1 MLFFKIFGAF
11 LTALSGIMLSVT
23 LNRRAS
29 LSLGRAEGWERLI
42 GLIKREVECFS
53 LPISDILA
61 RTDGE
66 LLALCGYTGKAVPK
80 DLSELV
86 AGTAFCDA
94 ETMGIAQGFAAEFGK
109 CYRDEQVGRCAYFL
123 SLMEERRRKLASE
136 MPARRRLNMTLCMS
150 GSLCALIL
158 FL

>member
-1 MLFFKIFGAF
+1 MIFFKIFGAF

-29 LSLGRAEGWERLI
+29 LSLKRVEGWERLM
-42 GLIKREVECFS
+42 GRIKREVECFS

-61 RTDGE
+61 RTDVE
-66 LLALCGYTGKAVPK
+66 LLTLCGYTGKAAPK
-80 DLSELV
+80 DMSELV
-86 AGTAFCDA
+86 AGTVFCDG
-94 ETMGIAQGFAAEFGK
+94 ETMGIAKRFASEFGK

-150 GSLCALIL
+150 GSLFALIL